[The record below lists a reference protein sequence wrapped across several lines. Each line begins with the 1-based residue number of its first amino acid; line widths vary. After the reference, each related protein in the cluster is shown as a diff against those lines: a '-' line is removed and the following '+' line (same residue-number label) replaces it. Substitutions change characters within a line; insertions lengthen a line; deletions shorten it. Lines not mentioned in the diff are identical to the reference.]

1 MYVARIGAHKIKRG
15 GIHASLGELVA
26 TISDIAFEYAGD
38 GEEAYEIARRV
49 LVDVLR
55 DASLTRET
63 IDRHF
68 PASKYLH

>member
-1 MYVARIGAHKIKRG
+1 MYVERIGARKNKRR
-15 GIHASLGELVA
+15 IHTTLGELVA
-26 TISDIAFEYAGD
+26 TISDIAFENSAD

-49 LVDVLR
+49 LVDILK
-55 DASLTRET
+55 DASLRRET

>member
-1 MYVARIGAHKIKRG
+1 MYVARIGAHKIKR

-55 DASLTRET
+55 DASLT

>member
-1 MYVARIGAHKIKRG
+1 MYVERIGARKNKRR
-15 GIHASLGELVA
+15 IHTTLGELVA

-55 DASLTRET
+55 DVSLGRET

-68 PASKYLH
+68 PASKYVH